1 MTFDHHMDVWT
12 SWDHLCPKVPRF

>member
-12 SWDHLCPKVPRF
+12 SWDHLCPKVPHF